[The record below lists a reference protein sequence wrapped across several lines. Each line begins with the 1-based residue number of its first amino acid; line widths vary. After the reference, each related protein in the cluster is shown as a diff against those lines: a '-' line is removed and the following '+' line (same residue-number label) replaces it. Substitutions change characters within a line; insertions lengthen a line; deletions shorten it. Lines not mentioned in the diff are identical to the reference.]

1 MTARFTSILPFVV
14 FFRNE
19 IHTQSHFVAD
29 NVGDRVV
36 MFFAS
41 HHLPRPLQDNDTKG
55 ASSR

>member
-41 HHLPRPLQDNDTKG
+41 HHLPPSTSG
-55 ASSR
+55 